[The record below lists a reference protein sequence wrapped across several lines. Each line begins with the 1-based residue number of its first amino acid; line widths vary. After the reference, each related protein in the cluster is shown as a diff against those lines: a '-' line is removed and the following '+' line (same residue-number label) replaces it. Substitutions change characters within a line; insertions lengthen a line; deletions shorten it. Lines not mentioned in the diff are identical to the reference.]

1 MNITKVFPL
10 LTILAVAMA
19 GALAA
24 GDFQASTGG
33 AAPPDGLP
41 AGMADMIE
49 AEAVAAKGPDG
60 KIAAEF
66 WPRKAAFDGDLVSGF
81 GIRFE
86 SMPEGA
92 FLGVVRFPES
102 GSDFREQGV
111 KPGVYTMRY
120 GLHPEDGNHMGV
132 ATSRDFA
139 LLSRAEAD
147 TEPAKNLVFE
157 ALTELSISSSGNP
170 HPTIMRLE
178 LPDGNESGHI
188 WENDMEHWVLDLAIP
203 GDIIGVVVY
212 GHSEE

>member
-1 MNITKVFPL
+1 MKITKVLALVTL
-10 LTILAVAMA
+10 LVVSLAGTLVAA
-19 GALAA
+19 
-24 GDFQASTGG
+24 DFQASTGG
-33 AAPPDGLP
+33 SAPPDGLP

-49 AEAVAAKGPDG
+49 AQAVFAKGPDG
-60 KIAAEF
+60 KIAVEF
-66 WPRKAAFDGDLVSGF
+66 WPRTAAFDGDLVSGF

-120 GLHPEDGNHMGV
+120 SLHPEDGNHMGV

-139 LLSRAEAD
+139 LLCRAEAD
-147 TEPAKNLVFE
+147 TEPTNDLAFGV
-157 ALTELSISSSGNP
+157 LTQLSISSSGNP
-170 HPTIMRLE
+170 HPTILRLE
-178 LPDGNESGHI
+178 LPDGNESGNL
-188 WENDMEHWVLDLAIP
+188 WQNDMEHWVLDLAIP
-203 GDIIGVVVY
+203 GDVIGVVVY

>member
-1 MNITKVFPL
+1 MNIIKVFSL
-10 LTILAVAMA
+10 LAVLAVGIAGTLMA
-19 GALAA
+19 A
-24 GDFQASTGG
+24 DFQASTGG
-33 AAPPDGLP
+33 SAPPEGLP

-49 AEAVAAKGPDG
+49 AQAISAKGPDG
-60 KIAAEF
+60 KIAVEF

-111 KPGVYTMRY
+111 KPGVYSMRY
-120 GLHPEDGNHMGV
+120 GLHPEDGNHMG
-132 ATSRDFA
+132 AAASRDFA

-147 TEPAKNLVFE
+147 TEPAKNLAFE
-157 ALTELSISSSGNP
+157 PLTQLSISSSGNP
-170 HPTIMRLE
+170 HPTILRLE
-178 LPDGNESGHI
+178 LPDGAESGRI
-188 WENDMEHWVLDLAIP
+188 WQNDMEHWVLDLAIP
-203 GDIIGVVVY
+203 GDVIGVVVY